1 MKITKELLK
10 EKGACAAGYRDFL
23 KEYPVDK
30 YPDGVE
36 YQELLDCCA
45 EKDFS
50 YGSWLLGAFGKT
62 DEVRK
67 IDGDLIVEKGIIF
80 AGRLEVKGC
89 IKAGLGIKAGCGVE
103 TGGGI
108 ETGSGIEAGNGIKA
122 GLGIKAGWS
131 IRAGKGI
138 ETGYGIEAGG
148 GIKAGFGIKADE
160 GIKAGYGIKAG
171 DGIEA
176 GWGIEAGEGI
186 EAGNGI
192 KAGGG
197 IKAGWSIKAGFGIK
211 AGDGIE
217 AGDEFGIYA
226 GLRFRITNKTQR
238 KIIAKER
245 PENIMCGEFE
255 EKKDDAVR

>member
-50 YGSWLLGAFGKT
+50 YGSWLLDAFGKT

-80 AGRLEVKGC
+80 AGQLEVKGC
-89 IKAGLGIKAGCGVE
+89 IKAG
-103 TGGGI
+103 
-108 ETGSGIEAGNGIKA
+108 GS
-122 GLGIKAGWS
+122 
-131 IRAGKGI
+131 
-138 ETGYGIEAGG
+138 
-148 GIKAGFGIKADE
+148 
-160 GIKAGYGIKAG
+160 IKAG

-176 GWGIEAGEGI
+176 GCGIE
-186 EAGNGI
+186 
-192 KAGGG
+192 AGGG
-197 IKAGWSIKAGFGIK
+197 IK
-211 AGDGIE
+211 

-226 GLRFRITNKTQR
+226 GLRCRITNKTQR
-238 KIIAKER
+238 KIIAKKR

-255 EKKDDAVR
+255 EKSDSEGK

>member
-80 AGRLEVKGC
+80 AGQLEVEGC
-89 IKAGLGIKAGCGVE
+89 IKAGE
-103 TGGGI
+103 
-108 ETGSGIEAGNGIKA
+108 
-122 GLGIKAGWS
+122 
-131 IRAGKGI
+131 GI

-148 GIKAGFGIKADE
+148 GIEAGN
-160 GIKAGYGIKAG
+160 GIKAGYGIK
-171 DGIEA
+171 
-176 GWGIEAGEGI
+176 
-186 EAGNGI
+186 
-192 KAGGG
+192 
-197 IKAGWSIKAGFGIK
+197 
-211 AGDGIE
+211 

-238 KIIAKER
+238 KIIAKNR

>member
-10 EKGACAAGYRDFL
+10 EKGACADGYRDFL

-45 EKDFS
+45 EKNFS

-62 DEVRK
+62 VEVRK
-67 IDGDLIVEKGIIF
+67 IEGDLIVEEGIIF
-80 AGRLEVKGC
+80 AGQLEVKGC
-89 IKAGLGIKAGCGVE
+89 IKAGC
-103 TGGGI
+103 
-108 ETGSGIEAGNGIKA
+108 
-122 GLGIKAGWS
+122 
-131 IRAGKGI
+131 
-138 ETGYGIEAGG
+138 
-148 GIKAGFGIKADE
+148 
-160 GIKAGYGIKAG
+160 GIKAG

-176 GWGIEAGEGI
+176 G
-186 EAGNGI
+186 NGI
-192 KAGGG
+192 K
-197 IKAGWSIKAGFGIK
+197 
-211 AGDGIE
+211 

-226 GLRFRITNKTQR
+226 GLRFRVTNKTQR
-238 KIIAKER
+238 KIIAKNR

>member
-45 EKDFS
+45 EKNFS
-50 YGSWLLGAFGKT
+50 YGLWLLDVFGRT
-62 DEVRK
+62 DDVRK

-89 IKAGLGIKAGCGVE
+89 IEAGWGIEAGCGIEAGDGIKAGR
-103 TGGGI
+103 
-108 ETGSGIEAGNGIKA
+108 
-122 GLGIKAGWS
+122 GIKAGW
-131 IRAGKGI
+131 
-138 ETGYGIEAGG
+138 
-148 GIKAGFGIKADE
+148 GIKAGD

-171 DGIEA
+171 
-176 GWGIEAGEGI
+176 WGIEAGSGI
-186 EAGNGI
+186 EAGC
-192 KAGGG
+192 
-197 IKAGWSIKAGFGIK
+197 
-211 AGDGIE
+211 E
-217 AGDEFGIYA
+217 YGIYA
-226 GLRFRITNKTQR
+226 GLRCRITNKTLR

>member
-45 EKDFS
+45 EKKFR

-62 DEVRK
+62 DEIRK

-80 AGRLEVKGC
+80 AGWLEVKGC
-89 IKAGLGIKAGCGVE
+89 IEAGCG
-103 TGGGI
+103 I
-108 ETGSGIEAGNGIKA
+108 EAGYGIEAGNGIKA
-122 GLGIKAGWS
+122 G
-131 IRAGKGI
+131 
-138 ETGYGIEAGG
+138 
-148 GIKAGFGIKADE
+148 F
-160 GIKAGYGIKAG
+160 GIKAGYNIKAG
-171 DGIEA
+171 NGIEA
-176 GWGIEAGEGI
+176 GAGIEV
-186 EAGNGI
+186 
-192 KAGGG
+192 
-197 IKAGWSIKAGFGIK
+197 
-211 AGDGIE
+211 
-217 AGDEFGIYA
+217 GDEFGIYA
-226 GLRFRITNKTQR
+226 GLCCRVTNKTLR

-255 EKKDDAVR
+255 EKSDSEGK

>member
-10 EKGACAAGYRDFL
+10 EKGACADGYRDFL

-45 EKDFS
+45 EKNFS

-62 DEVRK
+62 DDVRK
-67 IDGDLIVEKGIIF
+67 IEGDLIVEEGIIF
-80 AGRLEVKGC
+80 AGQLEVKGC
-89 IKAGLGIKAGCGVE
+89 IKAGGSIKAGDGIKAGG
-103 TGGGI
+103 
-108 ETGSGIEAGNGIKA
+108 GIEAGNGIDA
-122 GLGIKAGWS
+122 GLGIKAG
-131 IRAGKGI
+131 
-138 ETGYGIEAGG
+138 G
-148 GIKAGFGIKADE
+148 GIKAGDGIDAGL

-176 GWGIEAGEGI
+176 GGGIKAGDGIEAGGGIKAGLGI

-192 KAGGG
+192 KAGL
-197 IKAGWSIKAGFGIK
+197 
-211 AGDGIE
+211 GIE

-226 GLRFRITNKTQR
+226 GLSCRITNKTQR

>member
-10 EKGACAAGYRDFL
+10 EKGACFDGYRDFL

-45 EKDFS
+45 EKNFS

-62 DEVRK
+62 DEIRK

-80 AGRLEVKGC
+80 AGWLEVKGC
-89 IKAGLGIKAGCGVE
+89 IK
-103 TGGGI
+103 
-108 ETGSGIEAGNGIKA
+108 
-122 GLGIKAGWS
+122 
-131 IRAGKGI
+131 
-138 ETGYGIEAGG
+138 
-148 GIKAGFGIKADE
+148 
-160 GIKAGYGIKAG
+160 
-171 DGIEA
+171 A

-192 KAGGG
+192 KAGHG
-197 IKAGWSIKAGFGIK
+197 IEAGLGIE

-217 AGDEFGIYA
+217 AKTFINASKRIFAGISLYRTSKDCDKTIRCAELRNGEICYGD
-226 GLRFRITNKTQR
+226 LT
-238 KIIAKER
+238 II
-245 PENIMCGEFE
+245 ENGG
-255 EKKDDAVR
+255 KR

>member
-45 EKDFS
+45 EKNFS

-67 IDGDLIVEKGIIF
+67 IEGDLIVEKGIIF

-89 IKAGLGIKAGCGVE
+89 IKAGE
-103 TGGGI
+103 
-108 ETGSGIEAGNGIKA
+108 
-122 GLGIKAGWS
+122 
-131 IRAGKGI
+131 
-138 ETGYGIEAGG
+138 
-148 GIKAGFGIKADE
+148 
-160 GIKAGYGIKAG
+160 
-171 DGIEA
+171 
-176 GWGIEAGEGI
+176 
-186 EAGNGI
+186 GI

-197 IKAGWSIKAGFGIK
+197 IEAGRGIK
-211 AGDGIE
+211 AGGGIE
-217 AGDEFGIYA
+217 AGGGFGVFA
-226 GLRFRITNKTQR
+226 GLQVRIPDW
-238 KIIAKER
+238 AKYAKVSAKAK
-245 PENIMCGEFE
+245 PENLISGHWSGE
-255 EKKDDAVR
+255 

>member
-45 EKDFS
+45 EKNFS

-62 DEVRK
+62 DDVRK
-67 IDGDLIVEKGIIF
+67 IEGDLIVEKGIIF

-89 IKAGLGIKAGCGVE
+89 IKAGD
-103 TGGGI
+103 
-108 ETGSGIEAGNGIKA
+108 GIEAGC
-122 GLGIKAGWS
+122 
-131 IRAGKGI
+131 
-138 ETGYGIEAGG
+138 GIEAGG

-160 GIKAGYGIKAG
+160 GIKAGFGIEAGCGIEAG

-197 IKAGWSIKAGFGIK
+197 IKAGFGIK
-211 AGDGIE
+211 AGWSIK

-226 GLRFRITNKTQR
+226 GLRFRVTNKTQR
-238 KIIAKER
+238 KIIAKNR